1 MGGIILP
8 AGRAGKAQSD
18 LVSKNGTI
26 FLLAHDLRCSHL
38 RFFIHVSGLE
48 RGVVIPPEIFSL

>member
-1 MGGIILP
+1 MGGIIHP

-26 FLLAHDLRCSHL
+26 FLLAH
-38 RFFIHVSGLE
+38 GL
-48 RGVVIPPEIFSL
+48 

>member
-1 MGGIILP
+1 MGGIIHP

-26 FLLAHDLRCSHL
+26 SLLAH
-38 RFFIHVSGLE
+38 GL
-48 RGVVIPPEIFSL
+48 